1 MIQAASPTS
10 NPEAEQTL
18 LGAMLLSEEYV
29 HVIMSKVAAE
39 DFTPGFN
46 QSVYA
51 AMVSLID
58 QGYNID
64 IVPVASKLAEMG
76 ERDAESIQSFL
87 LEIRR
92 LRPARKT
99 VLTCMDMVLMA
110 ANRRR
115 IAAAADNLH
124 VVIAGGGDVT
134 GALEELVAAGMS
146 RTANQVVG
154 AAAGAEMMM
163 NLITSERT
171 KHVSTGL
178 PDLDRLLNG
187 GLRPGQL
194 ITVGARPAM
203 GKSAFALG
211 LAYQALKDHH
221 KVLYISA
228 EMGVEELLLRL
239 TARMARIPLSVL
251 TSVDVNEELS
261 PGEWE
266 KIGNTAQAITEFA
279 MDPGFDFID
288 GAPSVAEIRSI
299 AKAAQAQGKPYGL
312 IVVDYL
318 QLLTPPKGKESR
330 QNEVSEISRTMKQMA
345 REIQAPVVSLSQ
357 LNRGLEGRSD
367 KRPMLS
373 DLRESGSLEQDS
385 DVVIFLYRP
394 EVYDPDDNPGVIEQI
409 VSKQRSG
416 PTGLASGTFLGEYA
430 AVVAAAR
437 PETEAKW

>member
-1 MIQAASPTS
+1 MPASSPTV
-10 NPEAEQTL
+10 NHEAEQTL
-18 LGAMLLSEEYV
+18 LAAMLLSEEYI
-29 HVIMSKVAAE
+29 HTIMSKVDVE
-39 DFTPGFN
+39 DFAPGFN
-46 QSVYA
+46 RQVYE
-51 AMVSLID
+51 AMSSLID

-64 IVPVASKLAEMG
+64 VVPVTTRLMEMG
-76 ERDAESIQSFL
+76 EQDSESIQQFL
-87 LEIRR
+87 VDIRR
-92 LRPARKT
+92 LRPVRKT
-99 VLTCMDMVLMA
+99 VLTCMEMTLA
-110 ANRRR
+110 AASRRR
-115 IAAAADNLH
+115 IAAAADELH
-124 VVIAGGGDVT
+124 LIIESGGDPT
-134 GALEELVAAGMS
+134 EALEQLVAAGMA
-146 RTANQVVG
+146 RAANQVISAG
-154 AAAGAEMMM
+154 TGAEMML
-163 NLITSERT
+163 NLISSERT
-171 KHVSTGL
+171 KHVGTGL

-194 ITVGARPAM
+194 VTVGARPAM

-211 LAYQALKDHH
+211 LAYQALKDNH

-266 KIGNTAQAITEFA
+266 KVGETANTIAHFA
-279 MDPGFDFID
+279 MEPGFDFID

-299 AKAAQAQGKPYGL
+299 AKASMAQGMPYGL

-330 QNEVSEISRTMKQMA
+330 QNEVSEISRTLKQMA
-345 REIQAPVVSLSQ
+345 RDLQVPVVSLSQ
-357 LNRGLEGRSD
+357 LNRGLEGRAD

-385 DVVIFLYRP
+385 DVVLFLYRP
-394 EVYDPDDNPGVIEQI
+394 EVYDPDDNPGAIEQI
-409 VSKQRSG
+409 IAKQRSG

-430 AVVAAAR
+430 AVVPATR
-437 PETEAKW
+437 PETEQRW